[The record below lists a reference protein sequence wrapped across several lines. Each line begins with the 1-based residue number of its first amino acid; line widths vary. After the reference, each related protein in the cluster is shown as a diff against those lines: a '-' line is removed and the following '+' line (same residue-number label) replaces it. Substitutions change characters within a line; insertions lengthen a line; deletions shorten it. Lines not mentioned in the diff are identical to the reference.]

1 MKKRSGFLV
10 SLSMALLLTACGG
23 QAGGGSTAN
32 SSDAGAP
39 KEQVIKIK
47 FAHAAAETHPFH
59 MATEKFA
66 ELVKTKTNDRVIL
79 TVFPSRQ
86 LGDDREILEQTMNGT
101 LDAAAVSSAIFSGFT
116 PVLDAVQ
123 MPFLINN
130 YDLEAK
136 VLKSPVT
143 KELLDSLDG
152 SLGLKG
158 LTLFEGGMRHIANN
172 KKKVE
177 TPADLKGLK
186 LRVVPSDLIKDTF
199 SSLGASPTPMAYG
212 EIYSSL
218 QTKVIDGE
226 EINLTSIVSEKH
238 YEVLKHVTLSGQFP
252 FPAAVVFNSDVFNKL
267 SAEDQKAIQE
277 AADEAA
283 VYVLEEVKKLDE
295 DALKTLKQE
304 GIEVTELQDNKEF
317 LDITHAVYE
326 TYTAK
331 NPLIG
336 KFVDEVQKMK

>member
-1 MKKRSGFLV
+1 MKKRTGFLA
-10 SLSMALLLTACGG
+10 SLSLALLLTACGG
-23 QAGGGSTAN
+23 QAGGGSATEPADGATAN
-32 SSDAGAP
+32 G
-39 KEQVIKIK
+39 QVTKLK

-59 MATEKFA
+59 MATVKFA
-66 ELVKTKTNDRVIL
+66 DLVQEKTEGRVAL
-79 TVFPSRQ
+79 TIFPSRQ

-101 LDAAAVSSAIFSGFT
+101 LDAAAVSSAIFSSFT

-136 VLKSPVT
+136 VLQAPVT
-143 KELLDSLDG
+143 KELLGSLDG

-158 LTLFEGGMRHIANN
+158 LALFEGGMRHIANN

-177 TPADLKGLK
+177 TPADLEGLK

-199 SSLGASPTPMAYG
+199 DVLGASPTPMSYG

-252 FPAAVVFNSDVFNKL
+252 FPAAVVFNAGAFEKL
-267 SAEDQKAIQE
+267 SPEDQKAIQE

-295 DALKTLKQE
+295 EALKTLQQE
-304 GIEVTELQDNKEF
+304 GIEITTLTDNKAF
-317 LDITHAVYE
+317 LDITNTVYE
-326 TYTAK
+326 KYTAK
-331 NPLIG
+331 DPLIR
-336 KFVDEVQKMK
+336 KFVEEVQKMK